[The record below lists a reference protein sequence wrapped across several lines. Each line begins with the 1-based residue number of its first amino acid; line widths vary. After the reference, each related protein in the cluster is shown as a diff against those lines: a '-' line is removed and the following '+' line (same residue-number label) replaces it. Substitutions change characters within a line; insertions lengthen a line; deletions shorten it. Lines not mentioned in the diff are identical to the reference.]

1 MYEYLFFLY
10 VLVNVADCIMTDT
23 LDSIMAELRERINT
37 DDTTTTVSPE
47 EVQDLIR
54 ETIVVMPAG
63 GKGERIRAETGSL
76 GINKVMI
83 KVDDRESMIE
93 RTIRNYAEIGI
104 RKFAVLTGFFADRVE
119 EHLGDGSRWG
129 VEIRY
134 SRDPDGRKVGNA
146 GAILHALNNGTIDE
160 SYTSIIHNPD
170 DMIIGMKRPYGE
182 VFLEGQVRAR
192 KNGCIAT
199 FIVVPE
205 TPYSYS
211 GLIIDH
217 GRVRDIT
224 KYPPVAIPAHT
235 GITVFGPEVY
245 DYFRRLVSLEVES
258 SFENVVAPVLAKEGR
273 LFAINIPART
283 WYPVNDGKGLRLA
296 REALLQSG

>member
-1 MYEYLFFLY
+1 
-10 VLVNVADCIMTDT
+10 MTDT
-23 LDSIMAELRERINT
+23 LDSIMAEIRQRINT
-37 DDTTTTVSPE
+37 DDTTTPVSSE
-47 EVQDLIR
+47 EVQNLIR
-54 ETIVVMPAG
+54 KTVVVMPAG
-63 GKGERIRAETGSL
+63 GKGERIRAETGSH

-83 KVDDRESMIE
+83 NVDESESMIE

-104 RKFAVLTGFFADRVE
+104 KKFVILTGFLAERVE

-134 SRDPDGRKVGNA
+134 SQDPDGRKVGNA
-146 GAILHALNNGTIDE
+146 GAILHALNNGAIDDTC
-160 SYTSIIHNPD
+160 TSIIHNPD

-182 VFLEGQVRAR
+182 VFLEGHIRAR
-192 KNGCIAT
+192 KNDCIAT

-205 TPYSYS
+205 TPFQYS
-211 GLIIDH
+211 GLVIDH
-217 GRVRDIT
+217 GRVRDIA
-224 KYPPVAIPAHT
+224 KYPPIAVPAHT

-245 DYFRRLVSLEVES
+245 EYFRKLVSLEVES

-273 LFAINIPART
+273 LFAINIPSGT

-296 REALLQSG
+296 KEALARTGEIH